1 MRHKRFAKFM
11 GIDPLR
17 LISSGC
23 MIITCKNGRELVKE
37 LENNGIEAAVI
48 GKITADWVE
57 NLFVKT
63 IKLLTFRAGFG

>member
-1 MRHKRFAKFM
+1 MRHKRFGKVY

-37 LENNGIEAAVI
+37 LENNGIEASCYRKNN
-48 GKITADWVE
+48 G
-57 NLFVKT
+57 
-63 IKLLTFRAGFG
+63 

>member
-1 MRHKRFAKFM
+1 LTEGGILGAVWEAVIYKSKVPVKDETQKICY

-37 LENNGIEAAVI
+37 LENNGIEA
-48 GKITADWVE
+48 K
-57 NLFVKT
+57 
-63 IKLLTFRAGFG
+63 